1 MGLRTRGNNRP
12 TAAHGLHLRLVP
24 RRAHYRDVRLH
35 LPAVTER
42 LHGASFGAARF
53 TLSSPPMIS
62 DDGVLAPLLDQAAQG
77 YRATLLSQGVRL
89 ACKAVSVVVLARLV
103 SPVDH
108 GLFAMAASLFMLLA
122 LFRDLGLGA
131 AAVQARTLSE
141 EQLSTL
147 WRVHAVLGVALTV
160 LAVALAPVLAA
171 FYHEP
176 RVARL
181 AASMSVGLLLVGL
194 NAWPRV
200 LLTRQLRFAELNRL
214 ETLAAVIGTGAAIVA
229 GALGAGAYAFVAFLL
244 ASEIV
249 SLIEAWR
256 VCRWRPSAAARRDS
270 LRGIWR
276 TGFNL
281 TGYNVLLYFQQ
292 QLDTLLMGKWFG
304 AGALGLYNRPA
315 QLLALPLQ
323 HATAPL
329 TQVLMAALSRLGTDS
344 PEFARHVRATANLI
358 AHLTLPLAVVCLTL
372 PHETVRLILGAAW
385 PDAAPLLR
393 WLAVSAATSYLAA
406 TIYGVSVASGHSQR
420 LALMSVVALAA
431 NGLGLWIGRA
441 HGPVGLAAGLAGSN
455 LMLLGPRLWWAARG
469 TPLRLG
475 DFAAAFSGPLVL
487 AAVTA
492 AGVLITHRLIGEA
505 NWLVRFGVSLAGGAA
520 TAVALVIAWPRL
532 RDEWRYVSDH
542 LPWSQRR
549 APRPSPS

>member
-1 MGLRTRGNNRP
+1 MPRARGGDRP
-12 TAAHGLHLRLVP
+12 PAAHDPHLRLVP
-24 RRAHYRDVRLH
+24 RPAHYRDVRLH

-42 LHGASFGAARF
+42 LRGASFGATRF
-53 TLSSPPMIS
+53 TLFSPPMIS
-62 DDGVLAPLLDQAAQG
+62 DDGGPAPLLDQAAQG
-77 YRATLLSQGVRL
+77 YRATLLSQGIRL

-147 WRVHAVLGVALTV
+147 WRVHAVAGVTLTAL
-160 LAVALAPVLAA
+160 AAALAPGLAA
-171 FYHEP
+171 IYHEP
-176 RVARL
+176 HVARL
-181 AASMSVGLLLVGL
+181 AATMSVGLLLVSW
-194 NAWPRV
+194 NTWPRV
-200 LLTRQLRFAELNRL
+200 LLMRQLRFNALNRL
-214 ETLAAVIGTGAAIVA
+214 ETLAAVVGTAAAIIA

-244 ASEIV
+244 GSEIV

-256 VCRWRPSAAARRDS
+256 VCRWRPTAAARWDS
-270 LRGIWR
+270 LREIWR
-276 TGFNL
+276 TGFTL

-304 AGALGLYNRPA
+304 AAALGLYNRPA

-329 TQVLMAALSRLGTDS
+329 TQVLLAALSRLGTES

-372 PHETVRLILGAAW
+372 PHETVRLLLGAAW
-385 PDAAPLLR
+385 PEAAPLLR

-420 LALMSVVALAA
+420 LAMMSVVALGA
-431 NGLGLWIGRA
+431 NALGLWIGRA
-441 HGPVGLAAGLAGSN
+441 YGPVGLAAGLAGSN
-455 LMLLGPRLWWAARG
+455 LALLGPRLWWATRG

-475 DFAAAFSGPLVL
+475 DFAAAFSGPLAL
-487 AAVTA
+487 ATATA
-492 AGVLITHRLIGEA
+492 AGTMTAHRLIGEV
-505 NWLVRFGVSLAGGAA
+505 NWLVRFGASLAGGGAA
-520 TAVALVIAWPRL
+520 AVALVITWPRL
-532 RDEWRYVSDH
+532 RDEWRYVSHH
-542 LPWSQRR
+542 LPWSQPR
-549 APRPSPS
+549 AAGTSPS